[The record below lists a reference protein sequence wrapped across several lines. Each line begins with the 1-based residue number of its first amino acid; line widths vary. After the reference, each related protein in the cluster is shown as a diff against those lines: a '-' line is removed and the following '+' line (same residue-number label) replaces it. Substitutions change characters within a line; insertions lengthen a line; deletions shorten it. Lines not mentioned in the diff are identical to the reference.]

1 MLFGKK
7 SYVVADL
14 YVVRPTV
21 VASVL
26 TCTDIIFLSLFLKQ
40 CLVVGI
46 LCIKCNVLYGHL
58 IKQETGF
65 HYLSYLYCHQKLV
78 AKNTPI
84 SLLTC
89 PWECSLRT
97 SHEASIKVPAGAVSS
112 SEGLMDYGRG
122 LLCRDSHDML
132 RWSASMAMCA
142 HRNHASWCV
151 GEKCFGKSL
160 GIDVSIDMQTRV
172 QM

>member
-1 MLFGKK
+1 MQLF
-7 SYVVADL
+7 
-14 YVVRPTV
+14 P
-21 VASVL
+21 
-26 TCTDIIFLSLFLKQ
+26 
-40 CLVVGI
+40 
-46 LCIKCNVLYGHL
+46 CIKCNVLYGHL

-97 SHEASIKVPAGAVSS
+97 SQEASIKVPAGAVSS

-151 GEKCFGKSL
+151 REKCFGKSL

-172 QM
+172 QMWMFTTGTENVSDLYISVLPGAGETHDSQVRKEKKKHLPHI